1 MAIKSRIPEKF
12 YRLFNSKYMDYY
24 QLILISLYEE
34 SGHSYSILGLT
45 EEECRDII
53 DEKIGAFTMDWS
65 QEQFE
70 DEGELLTRSNM
81 SSIMIRRLEE
91 WGWLNKDYDQE
102 INEYVISFPDYSQIF
117 VDVFERIHNE
127 DSSKERESILSL
139 YSHLFTYSADREKNN
154 EILKGA
160 LQIAKS
166 LLQMLLNMQ
175 EGMRGYFEEL
185 AEKKTFLGIQ
195 EVLVNEINNTDSK
208 KYAIL
213 TTTDSFYRYKEEVK
227 DLIDRNLSENENR
240 KQKFIDKK
248 IELNPESIE
257 WYRNERAI
265 KSCEEAM
272 ELLFKLEREFAG
284 IEKRYNKL
292 IEQKRVFANRAA
304 ARIRFILVEGDSK
317 EDQTKLLVKLLNNS
331 KHSDEILQKLG
342 QKFGLTEKP
351 QVIKEKSFAGKK
363 ESGKKEFEPQSMEV
377 TKNTTNLLED
387 FVVKPLYS
395 QAEIR
400 SFRKQNE
407 VNGMF
412 KVTEKTVQNIYDLEK
427 LLFVWQEATEITNNR
442 IEIEIGE
449 EVETADGLKYSAF
462 SIKENNA

>member
-1 MAIKSRIPEKF
+1 MTIKSRIPENF
-12 YRLFNSKYMDYY
+12 FRLFNSKYMDYY

-34 SGHSYSILGLT
+34 SGQSYSILGLT

-53 DEKIGAFTMDWS
+53 DEKIGSFTMDFS

-70 DEGELLTRSNM
+70 DEGELLTRTNM
-81 SSIMIRRLEE
+81 SSIMLKRLEE
-91 WGWLNKDYDQE
+91 WGWLKKDYDQE
-102 INEYVISFPDYSQIF
+102 INENVISFPDYSQIF
-117 VDVFERIHNE
+117 VDVFERIYSE

-139 YSHLFTYSADREKNN
+139 YSHLFTYSSDKEKNN

-185 AEKKTFLGIQ
+185 AKKKTFLGIQ

-227 DLIDRNLSENENR
+227 DLMDKNLSENEKR
-240 KQKFIDKK
+240 KQGFIDKK
-248 IELNPESIE
+248 ADLDPASMA
-257 WYRNERAI
+257 WHRNERAI

-272 ELLFKLEREFAG
+272 EILFKLEREFAA

-292 IEQKRVFANRAA
+292 IEQKRIFANRAA

-317 EDQTKLLVKLLNNS
+317 EDQTKLLVNLLNNS

-342 QKFGLTEKP
+342 RKFGLTEKP
-351 QVIKEKSFAGKK
+351 QIIKEKSFAGKK
-363 ESGKKEFEPQSMEV
+363 ESGKKEFEPQSVEIA
-377 TKNTTNLLED
+377 KNTTNLLED

-395 QAEIR
+395 QVEIQT
-400 SFRKQNE
+400 FKKQNE
-407 VNGMF
+407 VDGYF

-427 LLFVWQEATEITNNR
+427 LLFVWQDATEMTNNR

-449 EVETADGLKYSAF
+449 DVETTDGLKYSAF
-462 SIKENNA
+462 SIKETNI

>member
-1 MAIKSRIPEKF
+1 MTIKSRIPENF
-12 YRLFNSKYMDYY
+12 FRLFNSKYMDYY

-34 SGHSYSILGLT
+34 SGQSYSILGLT

-53 DEKIGAFTMDWS
+53 DEKIGFFTMDFS

-70 DEGELLTRSNM
+70 DEGELLTRTNM
-81 SSIMIRRLEE
+81 SSIMLKRLEE
-91 WGWLNKDYDQE
+91 WGWLKKDYDQE
-102 INEYVISFPDYSQIF
+102 INENVISFPDYSQIF
-117 VDVFERIHNE
+117 VDVFERIYSE

-139 YSHLFTYSADREKNN
+139 YSHLFTYSSDKEKNN

-185 AEKKTFLGIQ
+185 AKKKTFLGIQ

-227 DLIDRNLSENENR
+227 DLIDKNLSENEKR
-240 KQKFIDKK
+240 KQGFIDKK
-248 IELNPESIE
+248 ADLDPASMA
-257 WYRNERAI
+257 WHRNERAI

-272 ELLFKLEREFAG
+272 EILFKLEREFAA

-292 IEQKRVFANRAA
+292 IEQKRIFANRAA

-317 EDQTKLLVKLLNNS
+317 EDQTKLLVNLLNNS

-342 QKFGLTEKP
+342 RKFGLTEKP
-351 QVIKEKSFAGKK
+351 QIMKEKSFAGKK
-363 ESGKKEFEPQSMEV
+363 ESGKKEFEPQSVEIA
-377 TKNTTNLLED
+377 KNTTNLLED

-395 QAEIR
+395 QAEIQT
-400 SFRKQNE
+400 FKKQNE
-407 VNGMF
+407 VDGYF

-427 LLFVWQEATEITNNR
+427 LLFVWQDATEMTNNR

-449 EVETADGLKYSAF
+449 DVETTDGLKYSAF
-462 SIKENNA
+462 SIKETNT

>member
-1 MAIKSRIPEKF
+1 MTIKSRIPENF
-12 YRLFNSKYMDYY
+12 FRLFNSKYMDYY

-34 SGHSYSILGLT
+34 SGQSYSILGLT

-53 DEKIGAFTMDWS
+53 DEKIGSFTMDFS

-70 DEGELLTRSNM
+70 DEGELLTRTNM
-81 SSIMIRRLEE
+81 SSIMLKRLEE
-91 WGWLNKDYDQE
+91 WGWLKKDYDQE
-102 INEYVISFPDYSQIF
+102 INENVISFPDYSQIF
-117 VDVFERIHNE
+117 VDVFERIYSE

-139 YSHLFTYSADREKNN
+139 YSHLFTYSSDKEKNN

-185 AEKKTFLGIQ
+185 AKKKTFLGIQ

-227 DLIDRNLSENENR
+227 DLMDKNLSENEKR
-240 KQKFIDKK
+240 KQGFIDKK
-248 IELNPESIE
+248 ADLDPASMA
-257 WYRNERAI
+257 WHRNERAI

-272 ELLFKLEREFAG
+272 EILFKLEREFAA

-292 IEQKRVFANRAA
+292 IEQKRIFANRAA

-317 EDQTKLLVKLLNNS
+317 EDQTKLLVNLLNNS
-331 KHSDEILQKLG
+331 KHSEEILQKLG
-342 QKFGLTEKP
+342 RKFALTEKP
-351 QVIKEKSFAGKK
+351 QIIKEKSFAGKK
-363 ESGKKEFEPQSMEV
+363 ESGKKEFEPQSVEIA
-377 TKNTTNLLED
+377 KNTTNLLED

-395 QAEIR
+395 QAEIQT
-400 SFRKQNE
+400 FKKQNE
-407 VNGMF
+407 VDGYF

-427 LLFVWQEATEITNNR
+427 LLFVWQDATEMTNNR

-449 EVETADGLKYSAF
+449 DVETTDGLKYSAF
-462 SIKENNA
+462 SIKETNT

>member
-1 MAIKSRIPEKF
+1 MTIKSRIPEKF

-34 SGHSYSILGLT
+34 SGHSFSILGLT
-45 EEECRDII
+45 QEECRDII
-53 DEKIGAFTMDWS
+53 DEKIGAFTMDFS

-81 SSIMIRRLEE
+81 SSIMLKRLEE
-91 WGWLNKDYDQE
+91 WGWLKKDYDQE

-117 VDVFERIHNE
+117 VNVFERIYSE
-127 DSSKERESILSL
+127 DSSKERESMLSL
-139 YSHLFTYSADREKNN
+139 YSHLFTYSSDKEKNN

-160 LQIAKS
+160 LQTARS

-227 DLIDRNLSENENR
+227 DLIDKNLAENENR
-240 KQKFIDKK
+240 KQRFIDKK
-248 IELNPESIE
+248 AELDPAARA
-257 WYRNERAI
+257 WYWNERAI
-265 KSCEEAM
+265 RNCEEAM
-272 ELLFKLEREFAG
+272 ELLFKLEREFAA

-331 KHSDEILQKLG
+331 RHSEEILQKLG
-342 QKFGLTEKP
+342 QKFALTEKP
-351 QVIKEKSFAGKK
+351 QIIKEKSFAGKK
-363 ESGKKEFEPQSMEV
+363 ESVGRIFEPQSVEV
-377 TKNTTNLLED
+377 AKNTASLLED

-395 QAEIR
+395 QAEIKN
-400 SFRKQNE
+400 FRKQNE
-407 VNGMF
+407 VNGVF
-412 KVTEKTVQNIYDLEK
+412 QVTEKTVQNIYDLEK
-427 LLFVWQEATEITNNR
+427 LLFVWQDATEITNNR

-449 EVETADGLKYSAF
+449 EVETTNGLKYSAF
-462 SIKENNA
+462 SIKEKNV